1 MIREIIASLALIP
14 DPMLRSLYLRECAR
28 KVDMDEQMLVFELNK
43 QLNAKRDKAF
53 RNNTPEVKAQQ
64 LPEAPPDLF
73 ADDVPQTQVYKAEA
87 QERDIIRILI
97 RYANELIHFE
107 VQDETGE
114 SSELAY
120 RAGDFILSEL
130 EADGLVPEHPV
141 HRKVYDLFLLTGQ
154 DDFPGEQKFFNH
166 IDETISQLAID
177 LCSERHNLSVH
188 WQEMHQIFVASEADK
203 LKKLV
208 LEAIYSYKLRHVLHM
223 IRVVQNQIGKLDPED
238 GAGLELAL
246 QELMLLQEA
255 KRELSSKLS
264 YVVL

>member
-1 MIREIIASLALIP
+1 
-14 DPMLRSLYLRECAR
+14 
-28 KVDMDEQMLVFELNK
+28 
-43 QLNAKRDKAF
+43 
-53 RNNTPEVKAQQ
+53 
-64 LPEAPPDLF
+64 
-73 ADDVPQTQVYKAEA
+73 
-87 QERDIIRILI
+87 
-97 RYANELIHFE
+97 LIHFE

-223 IRVVQNQIGKLDPED
+223 IRVVQDQIGKLDPED